1 MSAPS
6 PPPPN
11 PGPDEGSTI
20 YCLVPEDRP
29 KLRELLVRH
38 LRDVPGIE
46 VIAERRARDRRT
58 GEDRRVG
65 ASQRSEAGE
74 RRRLNPEPERRGQH
88 RRAEVALRTPPVPL
102 PPEASRYA
110 DEIVF
115 VERAGPSGA

>member
-1 MSAPS
+1 MPTPTQR
-6 PPPPN
+6 PPD
-11 PGPDEGSTI
+11 PGPREQDSTI

-38 LRDVPGIE
+38 LRDVPGVE
-46 VIAERRARDRRT
+46 VIAERRAGDRRT

-65 ASQRSEAGE
+65 ASERPRGWE

-115 VERAGPSGA
+115 VERAGGAR